1 MTNGNSQRI
10 VLYAEFT
17 STPGNEERIA
27 HLVREYGELV
37 RAEPGNVV
45 FSTHRKRDNPAA
57 FFVYEEY
64 ADRNAFSAHLAADYG
79 ARFNTSLAQFI
90 VERRA
95 ELTFLRSL

>member
-1 MTNGNSQRI
+1 MTNGTSQSI

-17 STPGNEERIA
+17 STPGNEEHVA
-27 HLVREYGELV
+27 HLVSEYGELV

-45 FSTHRKRDNPAA
+45 FSIHRKRDNPAG

-64 ADRNAFSAHLAADYG
+64 ADENAFSTHLAADYG
-79 ARFNTSLAQFI
+79 ARFNASLPQFI
-90 VERRA
+90 VEEGA